1 MLRSPRCLWQ
11 ESYKGFC
18 LHSADFI
25 SPTQDTICPAPTDIR
40 YKWCHGMCCCASVD
54 PMHNTIIPNFYAAL
68 GLFLHQPRENL
79 INYSFHELIWE
90 LKCTACIFKAWRPQ
104 NPLSGVFFFRVCS
117 ECYLPGS
124 SHLITSHL
132 ASKSNIWLWSY
143 IPRSA
148 EWLKNTLIIEPQI
161 YI

>member
-54 PMHNTIIPNFYAAL
+54 PMHNTIIPNFFAAL

-104 NPLSGVFFFRVCS
+104 NPPSGVFFLEFALNATFQVVHIS
-117 ECYLPGS
+117 SPAILLPR
-124 SHLITSHL
+124 
-132 ASKSNIWLWSY
+132 A
-143 IPRSA
+143 
-148 EWLKNTLIIEPQI
+148 I
-161 YI
+161 YDSDPISLEVQND